1 LLREVVEDQVP
12 AHVDRRVI
20 GDPGAASDRHKEH
33 VPNVGNERSGHEPRL
48 SEVLAEQVPAVVPPL
63 GRAGE
68 VREEYAALLPVPT
81 PHEAVA
87 IRYGVLVLR
96 TD

>member
-33 VPNVGNERSGHEPRL
+33 VPNLWNERSGHEPCRP
-48 SEVLAEQVPAVVPPL
+48 EVLAEQVPAVVPPL
-63 GRAGE
+63 GRAWE
-68 VREEYAALLPVPT
+68 VREEYAALLRVPP
-81 PHEAVA
+81 PHKAVA
-87 IRYGVLVLR
+87 IRYRVFVLR
-96 TD
+96 AD